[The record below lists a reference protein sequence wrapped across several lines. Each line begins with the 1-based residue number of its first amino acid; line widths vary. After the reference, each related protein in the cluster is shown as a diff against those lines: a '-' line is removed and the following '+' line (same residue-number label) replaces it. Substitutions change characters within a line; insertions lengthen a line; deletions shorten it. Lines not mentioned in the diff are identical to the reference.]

1 MCLELLT
8 ALQGPAYMG
17 IHSIGGVFCEWLHV
31 EVEGEILR
39 PDGCLDILF
48 ILTVPPSP

>member
-1 MCLELLT
+1 MYLEVLI
-8 ALQGPAYMG
+8 ALQDPAYMG
-17 IHSIGGVFCEWLHV
+17 IHSVGDVFYEWLHV

-39 PDGCLDILF
+39 PDGCLGILF